1 MNLLIQIVFSIVYA
15 ILIYIFYKSIIR
27 ILKSKTI
34 RISRFDAI
42 KAIAVII
49 VFIIILKKL
58 PEGILIILNKH
69 DYSVELFDS
78 DNIFVYSII
87 SLPVFLS
94 VYLGIRINAK
104 MTYYFLT
111 EWMFSW
117 GILIVGFLL
126 ILCFGVWAFT
136 DKL

>member
-1 MNLLIQIVFSIVYA
+1 MNLLIQIFFSIVYA
-15 ILIYIFYKSIIR
+15 ILIFIFYKSIIR

-49 VFIIILKKL
+49 IFIIILKKL
-58 PEGILIILNKH
+58 PEGIFIILNKH
-69 DYSVELFDS
+69 NYSIELFDNE
-78 DNIFVYSII
+78 NIVVYIII
-87 SLPVFLS
+87 SLPVFLLI
-94 VYLGIRINAK
+94 YLGIRINAK
-104 MTYYFLT
+104 MIYYFLT

-117 GILIVGFLL
+117 GILILGLLL
-126 ILCFGVWAFT
+126 ILSFGVWAFT

>member
-126 ILCFGVWAFT
+126 ILSFGVWAFT